1 MAEAAGAAATVLTL
15 AQFAFQSSI
24 ALYQLLKSFENH
36 NSRVRDLESELSALS
51 EVLSALAGTIEARKG
66 DMSTLKIPLQQC
78 GNVCADFRKEVV
90 KCCTHSNSTR
100 TSFRDWA
107 KLRYMGDDMDGFRR
121 LISSYKLTIS
131 IALSDATL

>member
-1 MAEAAGAAATVLTL
+1 MAETVGVAATALAL

-24 ALYQLLKSFENH
+24 TLYQLLKSFGSH
-36 NSRVRDLESELSALS
+36 NSRVRDLESELNALS
-51 EVLSALAGTIEARKG
+51 EVLSALAGTMEASKA

-78 GNVCADFRKEVV
+78 GNVCADFYKEIV
-90 KCCTHSNSTR
+90 KCSTHSNGTR